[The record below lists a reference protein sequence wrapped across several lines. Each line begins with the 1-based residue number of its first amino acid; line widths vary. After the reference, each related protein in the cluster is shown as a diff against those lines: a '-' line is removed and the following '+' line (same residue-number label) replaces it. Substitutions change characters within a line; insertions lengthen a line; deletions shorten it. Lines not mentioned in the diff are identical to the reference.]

1 MWSSKIQ
8 DDDGSIFL
16 YVHHLEHEAS
26 SLVLKAG
33 QERDQVIMS
42 DDDIQSTQVPL

>member
-16 YVHHLEHEAS
+16 YIHHLEHEAS
-26 SLVLKAG
+26 PLVLKAG
-33 QERDQVIMS
+33 QEKDQVIMS
-42 DDDIQSTQVPL
+42 DEDTQSAHVPL